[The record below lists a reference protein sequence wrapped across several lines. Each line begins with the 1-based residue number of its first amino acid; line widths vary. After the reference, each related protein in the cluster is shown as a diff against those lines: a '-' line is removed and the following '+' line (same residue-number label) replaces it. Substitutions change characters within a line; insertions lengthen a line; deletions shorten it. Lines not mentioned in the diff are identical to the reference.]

1 VLETIV
7 TTDLDALACESE
19 AARLLPWLVTGR
31 LGSSDAER
39 VKRHVE
45 HCATCRGDL
54 AQECRVR
61 TAIKSDGS
69 IDYAP
74 QAGLAR
80 TLQRIDELA
89 RGAVEQPPASSPP
102 RTRLAE
108 RRRFAVNQWL
118 AAAAIVQAIGLGAI
132 GASFLNRT
140 PDAGRYET
148 RSVASPV
155 VGEARIRAVF
165 KPTMTLG
172 ELQALLIAQR
182 LRIVAGPSESGVF
195 TLATSDAIADRR
207 QLDTLLGGLRSDARV
222 LFAEPA
228 SNDRAPV
235 P

>member
-1 VLETIV
+1 VLEIIV
-7 TTDLDALACESE
+7 TTDLAAAACESE

-31 LGSSDAER
+31 LGVSDAER
-39 VKRHVE
+39 VKHHLE
-45 HCATCRGDL
+45 HCAICRGDL
-54 AQECRVR
+54 AQERRIR
-61 TAIKSDGS
+61 TAIKSDGP

-89 RGAVEQPPASSPP
+89 RGAAEQPVASGPP
-102 RTRLAE
+102 RTRHTE
-108 RRRFAVNQWL
+108 RRRLGINQWL

-132 GASFLNRT
+132 GASFLNRM

-148 RSVASPV
+148 RSAASPV

-172 ELQALLIAQR
+172 ELRTLLIAQR

-207 QLDTLLGGLRSDARV
+207 QLDTILGGLRSDARV

-228 SNDRAPV
+228 SDDRAAV